1 MVEKFYR
8 LGCDIGGT
16 FTDFVLLDDK
26 TGQLTIYKCLT
37 TPKDPSDAVEHGI
50 REMEKKTPGFVEKMD
65 EVIHGTTLVIN
76 SIIERKGA
84 KTGLITTKGFRD
96 VLEIGRGIRYAP
108 YDVFAEFPR
117 PLIPRSLR
125 FEVDERI
132 RSDGSILKPLDP
144 EEGRRVVRAL
154 LNLGVESIAVCLIN
168 SFENPSHELMLKE
181 IIEKEAPEVSVSF
194 SYRVLPQIKE
204 YERTSTTATNA
215 YVKPLTGKY
224 LSRLA
229 ARLESIGFKG
239 KLFIMLSSGGVTSVE
254 TAAEFPVR
262 IIESGPTAAVIAGQY
277 YGKLF
282 NISEMFC
289 FDMGGTTAK
298 SCLIQKGVAGVV
310 PTFEVGR
317 VQRFMKGS
325 GLTIQVPVVDLM
337 EIGAGGGSIAKVSRM
352 GTLQVGPESSGADPG
367 PICYAVGGT
376 DPCVT
381 DADLLLG
388 YLDENYFLGGE
399 MKLDKEAAKRG
410 VMEKVAKPLGVT
422 FVQAIWGIHDLIN
435 ETMAAAA
442 KTHIAEK
449 GGNPKIVTIVAFGG
463 AGPVHA
469 YSLAKKLGAPRLLVP
484 PNAGVGSAL
493 GFFTAP
499 RAFDLLRSHKVSLGA
514 ADLGEIEKIFKEL
527 EAEAAKIIKKE
538 ATGKDI
544 KFERSLDMRFVGQGA
559 ETNVPLAERNFTKLK
574 REEVRRRF
582 DGVYEKLYGR
592 TYPDSEVEFINF
604 RVRASLPERLLRLPK
619 LGKKKQSLDQAIKG
633 SRPAYSPMARDFIP
647 YTVYDRYKL
656 FPTSKF
662 RGPAIIEEKESTVIV
677 GEDSMV
683 SVDDF
688 GFLWIDLPTASET
701 GTKTRTPAKKKSK
714 R

>member
-1 MVEKFYR
+1 MAEKVYR

-16 FTDFVLLDDK
+16 FTDFVLLNDQTGEIK
-26 TGQLTIYKCLT
+26 TGKCLT
-37 TPKDPSDAVEHGI
+37 TPRDPSDAVEQGI
-50 REMEKKTPGFVEKMD
+50 RILEATTSAFIPKLD
-65 EVIHGTTLVIN
+65 ELIHGTTLVIN

-84 KTGLITTKGFRD
+84 RTGLITTKGFRD

-117 PLIPRSLR
+117 PLIPRRYRL
-125 FEVDERI
+125 EVDERI

-144 EEGRRVVRAL
+144 NEAKQVVRSL
-154 LNLGVESIAVCLIN
+154 LDMGVESIAVCLLN
-168 SFENPSHELMLKE
+168 SFENPTHELTLKE
-181 IIEKEAPEVSVSF
+181 IIEKEAPGISVSI

-215 YVKPLTGKY
+215 YVKPLTGRY
-224 LSRLA
+224 LSKLA
-229 ARLESIGFKG
+229 GRLESIGFKG

-282 NISEMFC
+282 KISEMFC

-367 PICYAVGGT
+367 PICYGRSGI

-399 MKLDKEAAKRG
+399 MKLDKEAARRS
-410 VMEKVAKPLGVT
+410 VEEKIAKPLGVS
-422 FVQAIWGIHDLIN
+422 FIQAIWGIHDLIN

-449 GGNPKIVTIVAFGG
+449 GGNPKIVTMAAFGG

-469 YSLAKKLGAPRLLVP
+469 YGLAKKLGAPRLMVP

-499 RAFDLLRSHKVSLGA
+499 RAFDLLRSHKVSLGNA
-514 ADLGEIEKIFKEL
+514 NFGETEKIFREL
-527 EAEAAKIIKKE
+527 ETEAAKILKKE
-538 ATGKDI
+538 ATEKDI
-544 KFERSLDMRFVGQGA
+544 HFQRSLDMRFVGQGA
-559 ETNVPLAERNFTKLK
+559 ETNVPISERDLTKLK
-574 REEVRRRF
+574 KEEVRRRF
-582 DGVYEKLYGR
+582 DEVYVKLYGR

-604 RVRASLPERLLRLPK
+604 KVRASLPERLLQLPK
-619 LGKKKQSLDQAIKG
+619 LENRGGLLADAVKG
-633 SRPAYSPMARDFIP
+633 RRPAYSATARDFITH
-647 YTVYDRYKL
+647 TVYDRYKL
-656 FPTSKF
+656 FPAATF
-662 RGPAIIEEKESTVIV
+662 RGPAIIEEKESTLIV
-677 GEDSMV
+677 GEEARV
-683 SVDDF
+683 STDEF
-688 GFLWIDLPTASET
+688 GFLWIDL
-701 GTKTRTPAKKKSK
+701 
-714 R
+714 